1 MQVVINII
9 TFFKLNPNSLR
20 AEYEIYV
27 PLHKNI
33 NKDQAIKSILSTLE
47 AQIMMDLKDVKFM
60 EMK

>member
-1 MQVVINII
+1 MIK
-9 TFFKLNPNSLR
+9 FFNLNPNHLR